1 MTEANR
7 IATIWIDICDIFD
20 LTRNETPQTTMKAI
34 LDKYSL
40 QEVAET
46 FAAITKYKKHD
57 GRIYGKNREVMEG
70 IPVEPV
76 LIEHSHANPLLE
88 THRLD
93 YIHTAHI
100 NQMITELRKEMC
112 A

>member
-7 IATIWIDICDIFD
+7 IATIWVDICHIFD
-20 LTRNETPQTTMKAI
+20 TTRETNPQTTMKAI

-46 FAAITKYKKHD
+46 FAAVTKYKKHD
-57 GRIYGKNREVMEG
+57 GRIYGKNREEMER
-70 IPVEPV
+70 ITTEPI
-76 LIEHSHANPLLE
+76 LSEHSHANPLLE
-88 THRLD
+88 TCKLD

-100 NQMITELRKEMC
+100 NQLITELRKEMM